1 MADRAVG
8 QMGVV
13 NILVRERGAAL
24 VLIVGRLPR
33 RVEYIG
39 SNAQIRRWVAV
50 TIETPRHCQRRGGR
64 VTTWHRRPIAVA
76 PCYRTER
83 KGLPCVSFES
93 FS

>member
-1 MADRAVG
+1 
-8 QMGVV
+8 MGVV

-50 TIETPRHCQRRGGR
+50 TIETPRHCQRRGLSHQRHGR
-64 VTTWHRRPIAVA
+64 DIAVA
-76 PCYRTER
+76 TAAADAL
-83 KGLPCVSFES
+83 GDVD
-93 FS
+93 